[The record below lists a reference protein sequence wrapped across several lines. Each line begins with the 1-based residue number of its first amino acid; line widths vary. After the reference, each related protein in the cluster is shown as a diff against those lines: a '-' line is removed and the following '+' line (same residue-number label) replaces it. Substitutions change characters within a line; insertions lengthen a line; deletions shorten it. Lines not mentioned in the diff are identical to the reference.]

1 MSAGGSTFRTAEPDL
16 TKLLEQ
22 IHTGALQL
30 PEFQR
35 GWVWDDNHIRSLI
48 ASVSRGFPIG
58 SVMLLETGGDGVR
71 FKPRAV
77 EGAPNCGAEPQQL
90 ILDGQQR
97 MTSLYLA
104 LRSGMPVP
112 TRTEKGKDIDRVYY
126 LDIAGCL
133 DAEKDREDAVISLPP
148 DRVMRTNFNRD
159 VVLDVSSPEKEFE
172 VGLFPLAALFEATAK
187 NQWRRGYQK
196 FHRNDDARLDAFDR
210 FEEGVLD
217 WLSRYRVPA
226 IELTRETSKEAVCQ
240 VFEKVNTGGVSLTV
254 FELMTA
260 TFAADSFDLLDDWRR
275 RKKRLHER
283 AVLGSAGADDFLQAV
298 TLLASYDRAQA
309 EQTAVSCKR
318 RDILNLSLEQYQ
330 RCADRIEKGL
340 EKSARFLVREKIF
353 DARNLPYRTQLV
365 PLAGICAVL
374 GDDFESDSV
383 RQQLARWYWS
393 GVFGELYG
401 GATETRFAN
410 DIVEVVAWTKGGSEP
425 RTVRDA
431 YFAPGRLLTLQSRQ
445 SAAYKGMM
453 ALLMQRGSSDFIS
466 GDDIELTT
474 FFDGAVDIHHIFPR
488 AYCEQ
493 AKYPRQK
500 WTSIVNKAPLTART
514 NRILGGHAPSSYL
527 ASIESR
533 QRVASDRLDA
543 IVGSHQLDPALLRAD
558 EFDGFIIDRAA
569 RLLDLVEAATGKPIS
584 GRDAEEVTTA
594 FGSALPRLDVA
605 AE

>member
-488 AYCEQ
+488 AYCEK

-500 WTSIVNKAPLTART
+500 WNSIVNKAPLTART